1 MKREEDHYVVKIK
14 KSQKRN
20 SGMNTL
26 AVNYEMKGDNVS
38 VSSAKSGNKS
48 KSKFIIKS
56 QSKKDKLINE
66 LINERKIPEP
76 SQDPVM
82 IISSVKKTTQEVK
95 KVAPLPR
102 KISQTPIIEHTKAPL
117 PTRNI
122 SQTPEAKLAKLPVQ
136 KDFNI
141 GQDENK
147 AYFEDNQIPTVLDG
161 SQPNLTTVSE
171 ALSRE
176 IIQTQPT

>member
-1 MKREEDHYVVKIK
+1 VVKIK
-14 KSQKRN
+14 KSQKCN
-20 SGMNTL
+20 SSMNTL

-76 SQDPVM
+76 GQEPGM
-82 IISSVKKTTQEVK
+82 IISSVKKTTQVVK
-95 KVAPLPR
+95 KFAPLPR
-102 KISQTPIIEHTKAPL
+102 KISQTPTIEHAKAPF

-122 SQTPEAKLAKLPVQ
+122 SKTPDSKLAKLPVQ
-136 KDFNI
+136 KDCNVM
-141 GQDENK
+141 QDENK
-147 AYFEDNQIPTVLDG
+147 AYFEDYQTPTVLDG

-171 ALSRE
+171 VFSRE

>member
-14 KSQKRN
+14 KSQKLN

-26 AVNYEMKGDNVS
+26 AVNDEMKGDNVS

-56 QSKKDKLINE
+56 PYKKDLLLSE
-66 LINERKIPEP
+66 LINEQKISGPGQEP
-76 SQDPVM
+76 AM
-82 IISSVKKTTQEVK
+82 IISSVKKTKHIVK

-122 SQTPEAKLAKLPVQ
+122 SETPDPKLAKVPAGHFPSV
-136 KDFNI
+136 
-141 GQDENK
+141 
-147 AYFEDNQIPTVLDG
+147 
-161 SQPNLTTVSE
+161 
-171 ALSRE
+171 
-176 IIQTQPT
+176 